1 MQPTVARPQA
11 SAPTPCVCQRVAKLQ
26 PNGSA
31 VECLFSDGSSL
42 ALSRFL
48 GSFVRSSDQIEFDP
62 TAVDPVREL
71 RVVQNT
77 SRRPKELYCA
87 PIGYVTQPK
96 RDKRDEYFLRAAVT
110 GSRLGVRHVH
120 LPNAAVRDYFY
131 FSNRRHPGCEEQT
144 LYDLLRTVPSA
155 GPVDLRLA
163 LKVRLLELQT
173 DAASKDQ
180 LQAVERA
187 FNLLARPDLRSC
199 YQTLLLDPDAPALF
213 PYGGFGALLVAGE
226 LSPDRETFFAKK
238 ILSFLPDRRERRF
251 RAPLRKVEFFDGHAV
266 YRDSRRKAEVILDQI
281 SLPLAFDPTW
291 NQWRHLIGTKIGV
304 EATFVKSGKYRFRNG
319 EWCLV
324 DWETALP
331 SRLRITLP
339 GDTQEVLANAR
350 KTYHRF
356 GEFFDAIQKLRV
368 RLEREPLERT
378 ELDRIC
384 DELRIPQVSTLPKY
398 RGSRTTILSITIN
411 FGSVPASCSSSETST
426 SSSWST
432 PPWWKFHSKGMRPTF
447 SRGRRTSING
457 SARTPELSRT
467 TSARIGGTRPSNSAS
482 WAASCTD
489 EIPEHGCGLF
499 ARRLVNRWTTHSR
512 WMRRLNELPCAAMV
526 DSFPFPS

>member
-1 MQPTVARPQA
+1 MQTTVATPQA
-11 SAPTPCVCQRVAKLQ
+11 SALAPCLCQPVAKLQ

-31 VECLFSDGSSL
+31 IKCLLSDGSSL

-77 SRRPKELYCA
+77 SRRPRELYCA
-87 PIGYVTQPK
+87 PIGYVTQP
-96 RDKRDEYFLRAAVT
+96 RPDKRNEYFVRAAVT

-144 LYDLLRTVPSA
+144 LYDLLRTVPTV

-180 LQAVERA
+180 LQTVERA

-199 YQTLLLDPDAPALF
+199 YQTLLRDPEAPALF

-291 NQWRHLIGTKIGV
+291 NQWRHLIGTKFGV

-356 GEFFDAIQKLRV
+356 GEFFDAIQRIRL

-384 DELRIPQVSTLPKY
+384 DELRIPSGFDIAQISWKPDYDSFYYDQLRKRARKLFLFRDEYIFELEHATVVE
-398 RGSRTTILSITIN
+398 
-411 FGSVPASCSSSETST
+411 VPQQGHATYV
-426 SSSWST
+426 
-432 PPWWKFHSKGMRPTF
+432 F
-447 SRGRRTSING
+447 SRPPNLDQWV
-457 SARTPELSRT
+457 SAY
-467 TSARIGGTRPSNSAS
+467 ARAVK
-482 WAASCTD
+482 D
-489 EIPEHGCGLF
+489 EIRQNRGNAAEQLGFLGRVMHGRNPRTWLRALRAKIG
-499 ARRLVNRWTTHSR
+499 
-512 WMRRLNELPCAAMV
+512 EPV
-526 DSFPFPS
+526 DYSLAVDEAP

>member
-1 MQPTVARPQA
+1 MPSVATGP
-11 SAPTPCVCQRVAKLQ
+11 APAPAPLVSQRIAKLQ
-26 PNGSA
+26 PDGSA
-31 VECLFSDGSSL
+31 IKCLFSDVASL
-42 ALSRFL
+42 TISRFL
-48 GSFVRSSDQIEFDP
+48 AGFIHLSDEIEFDP
-62 TAVDPVREL
+62 TAVDPNREL

-77 SRRPKELYCA
+77 SRRPRELYFA

-96 RDKRDEYFLRAAVT
+96 PDKRGEYFVRAAVT
-110 GSRLGVRHVH
+110 AGRLAVRNVH

-131 FSNRRHPGCEEQT
+131 FGNRRRPGCDQQT

-163 LKVRLLELQT
+163 LKVRRLELQT

-199 YQTLLLDPDAPALF
+199 YQTLLRDPDAPALF

-238 ILSFLPDRRERRF
+238 ILSFLPDRREWRF

-266 YRDSRRKAEVILDQI
+266 YRDSRRKAEVVLDQI

-291 NQWRHLIGTKIGV
+291 NQWRHLISTKFGV
-304 EATFVKSGKYRFRNG
+304 EATFVKSGKYLFRNG

-324 DWETALP
+324 HWETALP
-331 SRLRITLP
+331 SRLKITLP

-356 GEFFDAIQKLRV
+356 GKFYDAIQKIRF
-368 RLEREPLERT
+368 RLEREPIERT

-384 DELRIPQVSTLPKY
+384 GELRIPADFDIAQISWKPDYDSFYYNQLRK
-398 RGSRTTILSITIN
+398 RTRKLFLFRDEYIFELEHATVVE
-411 FGSVPASCSSSETST
+411 VPQQGHATYV
-426 SSSWST
+426 
-432 PPWWKFHSKGMRPTF
+432 F
-447 SRGRRTSING
+447 SRPPNLDQWVRAYAGAAKDDIRQNRGNAAEQLGFLGRVMHGRNPRNWVRDLRAKIGEPVDYSL
-457 SARTPELSRT
+457 AVDETP
-467 TSARIGGTRPSNSAS
+467 
-482 WAASCTD
+482 
-489 EIPEHGCGLF
+489 
-499 ARRLVNRWTTHSR
+499 
-512 WMRRLNELPCAAMV
+512 
-526 DSFPFPS
+526 